1 MNPTV
6 SVADPAEDDPV
17 LADLVERLTAQLQA
31 GETPDLSACAR
42 QHPEYA
48 GQLRE
53 LLPAL
58 KALAGMGKTVVPAT
72 GLPLLLAGDG
82 QHSFGGQLG
91 DYRIVREVGRGGMGV
106 VYEAEQTSLGRRVA
120 LKVLPFAVAWDP
132 RQLQRFKNEAQ
143 AAAHLHHTNIVPVFA
158 VGCAQN
164 VHYYAMQF
172 IDGHSLAA
180 VIQQLRARAARGGND
195 EGRSPNDE
203 RMPNAQTPMTKDD
216 PTVAGSGS
224 SLRTSDFGFR
234 ISDFG
239 FRISDFGFPS
249 SFFRTV
255 AQLGVQA
262 AEALE
267 YAHQVGVIHRDIKP
281 ANLLLEGRAGGVSP
295 LTLWITDFGV
305 ASFPGGVSLTRTGD
319 MLGTLRYM
327 SPEQAL
333 AKRGLVDH
341 RTDLYGLGATLYEL
355 LTLRPVFE
363 GRDREEL
370 LVQIAT
376 TEVIAPRHWNPAIP
390 VELETIVLKALAKNV
405 EERYATAQ
413 EMADDLRRF
422 LEDKPILA
430 KRPGVLE
437 RLRKWKRRHR
447 LAVRAAAVVAFLAVV
462 TLAVSTAVIRQKYG
476 EARAAL
482 QEARLAVDT
491 MYSEFAERW
500 LARYPHLD
508 TRERD
513 YLHKALQFYERFTRN
528 GSTDPGFLLET
539 GRAYRRLADIHQ
551 KLEAPEKSEEA
562 YQQAVAIFRDLV
574 RRGSTDLEVRGELA
588 IAYNNRGNLLRTNGR
603 LEDAKNA
610 YRLALTGFAK
620 LTAEFPKEPR
630 HRAGLAGSSQ
640 NLGLV
645 LHALG
650 QPEDAQKAFHQAVQL
665 LDKLA
670 AAAPDEASYVYDLA
684 ESLTGLVLVRQE
696 LGQVHEAEQTLC
708 ESCKLWERLLAAIP
722 TDPAFRQGWA
732 TTERQL
738 ARLLAATGRPR
749 EAEGVYVRVM
759 KAQQQLTAEYP
770 RAAAFRRDLAA
781 TYHDFAYFLATVGRL
796 KDAEALY
803 QKALTPRTQLAAA
816 APLVPAYRQE
826 AAATH
831 AGLGMMLA
839 AAGQGQKAEASL
851 RAALTLQEQLA
862 QDFPTVPAY
871 RHELAVT
878 LDHLG
883 MVLAEA
889 GRAPEAK
896 ALYHRAVD
904 LLESLTVASPGVPS
918 HRTQAAALHL
928 HLGQLLENTGRVPE
942 AERAFQRAVELAE
955 PLAAKETPSPL
966 ERSLLANGLG
976 RLGSLV
982 HRAGRAEAAAP
993 LLERSLTL
1001 RNQLAADYPLV
1012 PAFQADLAWA
1022 LATCPKATLRDT
1034 GRAVALAR
1042 KAVDLAGDNGSY
1054 WTVLGAAFYQV
1065 GDFKAAIATLEE
1077 SVQLRAGG
1085 EIRAWLFLAL
1095 AYERQGD
1102 HRQAREWSDR
1112 ARQWL
1117 AKHRPHDPELRRFRT
1132 AALALLGP
1140 GD

>member
-6 SVADPAEDDPV
+6 SLADPAEGDPV

-31 GETPDLSACAR
+31 GETPDLSACVR
-42 QHPEYA
+42 QYPEYA
-48 GQLRE
+48 DQLRG

-58 KALAGMGKTVVPAT
+58 KALAGMGKTVVPET
-72 GLPLLLAGDG
+72 GLPLMHAGDEP
-82 QHSFGGQLG
+82 HPVGGQLG
-91 DYRIVREVGRGGMGV
+91 DYRILREVGRGGMGV

-120 LKVLPFAVAWDP
+120 LKVLPFAAAWDP
-132 RQLQRFKNEAQ
+132 RQLQRFKHEAQ

-158 VGCAQN
+158 VGCEQS

-180 VIQQLRARAARGGND
+180 VIRDLRQLRATNRETRRPGDKQTRRQKERQVESGVAPEATGD
-195 EGRSPNDE
+195 LAPLPVSLSPCL
-203 RMPNAQTPMTKDD
+203 P
-216 PTVAGSGS
+216 V
-224 SLRTSDFGFR
+224 SLSPCLPV
-234 ISDFG
+234 SL
-239 FRISDFGFPS
+239 PA
-249 SFFRTV
+249 FFRTV

-262 AEALE
+262 AEALD

-281 ANLLLEGRAGGVSP
+281 ANLLLEERAGGNSP
-295 LTLWITDFGV
+295 PVLWITDFGV
-305 ASFPGGVSLTRTGD
+305 ASFPGGGSLTRTGD

-355 LTLRPVFE
+355 LTLRPVYE

-370 LVQIAT
+370 LLQIACE
-376 TEVIAPRHWNPAIP
+376 EVLPPRCWNPAIP

-413 EMADDLRRF
+413 ELADDLRRF
-422 LEDKPILA
+422 LEDKPIRA

-437 RLRKWKRRHR
+437 RLRKWKRRHKVV
-447 LAVRAAAVVAFLAVV
+447 VRAAAVVAFLAVV
-462 TLAVSTAVIRQKYG
+462 TLAVSTVLIRQ
-476 EARAAL
+476 ERDAA
-482 QEARLAVDT
+482 QWAGREARLAVDT
-491 MYSEFAERW
+491 MYSEFAEHW

-513 YLHKALQFYERFTRN
+513 YLHKALDFYERFTRN
-528 GSTDPGFLLET
+528 GRTDPGFPLET

-551 KLEAPEKSEEA
+551 KLEAPEKAEDA

-574 RRGSTDLEVRGELA
+574 RRGFTDPEVRGELA
-588 IAYNNRGNLLRTNGR
+588 IAYNNRGNLLRAAGR

-620 LTAEFPKEPR
+620 LAAEFPEQPR

-650 QPEDAQKAFHQAVQL
+650 QPEDARKAFCQAVQL
-665 LDKLA
+665 LGKLA
-670 AAAPDEASYVYDLA
+670 TAEPDEASFVYDLA
-684 ESLTGLVLVRQE
+684 ESLTGLGLVRQE
-696 LGQVHEAEQTLC
+696 LGRAEEAEETLRG
-708 ESCKLWERLLAAIP
+708 SVKLWDRLLAAIP
-722 TDPAFRQGWA
+722 TDPAFRQGRA
-732 TTERQL
+732 TTERHL

-749 EAEGVYVRVM
+749 EAEAVYVRVV
-759 KAQQQLTAEYP
+759 KAQEQLTAEYP
-770 RAAAFRRDLAA
+770 RAAVLRRDLAA
-781 TYHDFAYFLATVGRL
+781 TCHDFAYFLATAGRL
-796 KDAEALY
+796 RQAEALY
-803 QKALTPRTQLAAA
+803 HQALAPRTQLAAA
-816 APLVPAYRQE
+816 VPGVPAYRQE

-831 AGLGMMLA
+831 AGLGMVLA
-839 AAGQGQKAEASL
+839 AAGHGEEAEAAL
-851 RAALTLQEQLA
+851 RAALALQEQLVR
-862 QDFPTVPAY
+862 DFPTVAAY

-889 GRAPEAK
+889 GRAPEAEP
-896 ALYHRAVD
+896 LYRRAVD
-904 LLESLTVASPGVPS
+904 MLEALAAASPVAPA
-918 HRTQAAALHL
+918 HRAQAAALYL
-928 HLGQLLENTGRVPE
+928 HLGQFLESTNRLPE
-942 AERAFQRAVELAE
+942 AERVFQRGVESVE
-955 PLAAKETPSPL
+955 PLAATDTSSPL
-966 ERSLLANGLG
+966 YRSLLANGLA

-982 HRAGRAEAAAP
+982 HRAGRAETAAP
-993 LLERSLTL
+993 LLERSLAL
-1001 RNQLAADYPLV
+1001 RNQLAAAYPLV

-1022 LATCPKATLRDT
+1022 LATCPRAALRDS
-1034 GRAVALAR
+1034 GRAVVLAR
-1042 KAVDLAGDNGSY
+1042 KAVDLSADNGRYWAVLGVAYYQAGDGP
-1054 WTVLGAAFYQV
+1054 
-1065 GDFKAAIATLEE
+1065 AAIQALEK

-1102 HRQAREWSDR
+1102 QRRARQWSDR

-1117 AKHRPHDPELRRFRT
+1117 AKHRPYDPELHRFRT
-1132 AALALLGP
+1132 AALTLLGP
-1140 GD
+1140 AD

>member
-1 MNPTV
+1 MNPTA

-58 KALAGMGKTVVPAT
+58 KALAGIGKTVVPAT

-82 QHSFGGQLG
+82 QHSVGGQLG

-120 LKVLPFAVAWDP
+120 LKVLPFAAAWDP
-132 RQLQRFKNEAQ
+132 RQLQRFKHEAQ

-158 VGCAQN
+158 VGCAQD

-180 VIQQLRARAARGGND
+180 VIQHLRARGARGGND
-195 EGRSPNDE
+195 EGRSTNDE
-203 RMPNAQTPMTKDD
+203 RNPNAQTPMTKDD
-216 PTVAGSGS
+216 PTVAGPG
-224 SLRTSDFGFR
+224 FGFR

-239 FRISDFGFPS
+239 FLSSFELHPS
-249 SFFRTV
+249 SFFRTA

-267 YAHQVGVIHRDIKP
+267 YAHQVGVVHRDIKP
-281 ANLLLEGRAGGVSP
+281 ANLLLEGRAGGVNP

-305 ASFPGGVSLTRTGD
+305 ASFAGGGSLTRTGD

-370 LVQIAT
+370 LLQIACE
-376 TEVIAPRHWNPAIP
+376 EVIPPRHWDPAIP

-405 EERYATAQ
+405 EERYGTAQ
-413 EMADDLRRF
+413 ELADDLRRF

-437 RLRKWKRRHR
+437 RLRKWRRRHK
-447 LAVRAAAVVAFLAVV
+447 LMVRAAAAVAFLAVM

-476 EARAAL
+476 ETRAAL

-513 YLHKALQFYERFTRN
+513 YLQKALQFYERFTRN
-528 GSTDPGFLLET
+528 GRTDPGFLLET

-551 KLEAPEKSEEA
+551 KLEAPEKSAEA
-562 YQQAVAIFRDLV
+562 YQQAVAILRDLL
-574 RRGSTDLEVRGELA
+574 RRGPADPEVRGELA
-588 IAYNNRGNLLRTNGR
+588 IAYNNRGNLLRTAGR
-603 LEDAKNA
+603 LEEAKNA
-610 YRLALTGFAK
+610 YRLALTGFAR
-620 LTAEFPKEPR
+620 LTAGLPEEPR

-650 QPEDAQKAFHQAVQL
+650 QPEDAQKAFRQAVQL
-665 LDKLA
+665 LGKLA
-670 AAAPDEASYVYDLA
+670 AAAPDDASYVYDLA
-684 ESLTGLVLVRQE
+684 ESLTGLALVRQE
-696 LGQVHEAEQTLC
+696 LGQAQEAEQALH
-708 ESCKLWERLLAAIP
+708 ESAKLWDRLLAAIP
-722 TDPAFRQGWA
+722 TDPAFRHGRA
-732 TTERQL
+732 TTERHL

-749 EAEGVYVRVM
+749 EAEAVYARVM
-759 KAQQQLTAEYP
+759 KAQEQLTAEYP

-781 TYHDFAYFLATVGRL
+781 TCHDFAYLLATAGRL
-796 KDAEALY
+796 KEAEALY
-803 QKALTPRTQLAAA
+803 QKALKPRTQLAAA
-816 APLVPAYRQE
+816 APGVPAYRQE
-826 AAATH
+826 TAATH
-831 AGLGMMLA
+831 AGLGMVLA
-839 AAGQGQKAEASL
+839 AAGQGPKAEASL

-862 QDFPTVPAY
+862 RDFPTVPAY

-889 GRAPEAK
+889 GRAPEAE
-896 ALYHRAVD
+896 AFYHRAVD
-904 LLESLTVASPGVPS
+904 RLESLTVASPGVPA
-918 HRTQAAALHL
+918 HRAQAAALHL
-928 HLGQLLENTGRVPE
+928 HLGQLLETTGRLPE
-942 AERAFQRAVELAE
+942 AERAFQRGVELTQ
-955 PLAAKETPSPL
+955 PLAALDTPSPL
-966 ERSLLANGLG
+966 YRSLLANGLG
-976 RLGSLV
+976 RLGSLA
-982 HRAGRAEAAAP
+982 HRAGRSEAAAP

-1022 LATCPKATLRDT
+1022 LATCPQATLRDS
-1034 GRAVALAR
+1034 GRGVALAR

-1054 WTVLGAAFYQV
+1054 WTVLGAAYYQA
-1065 GDFKAAIATLEE
+1065 GDDKAAIQALEK
-1077 SVQLRAGG
+1077 SVQLRSGG

-1095 AYERQGD
+1095 AYERRGD
-1102 HRQAREWSDR
+1102 HRQARQWSDR

-1117 AKHRPHDPELRRFRT
+1117 DKHPQHDPDLRRFRT
-1132 AALALLGP
+1132 AALALLGRA
-1140 GD
+1140 D